1 MSTQLTERN
10 LTKGIPAVAR
20 DSGEA
25 SRLNLGCGSDIRP
38 GHVNLDVAPLPGVD
52 VVHDLSTLP
61 YPFPDNRFDHITA
74 FNILEHLPDTI
85 GVLEELWR
93 ISRNGGELLVRVP
106 YWNSIDGVTDP
117 THVRWFNQYTFQ
129 FFDPTNPR
137 CARRSY
143 YTDARFRIA
152 EESFFVRVPGRY
164 VRVRNPLLKKVVAA
178 FAHFL
183 CNVIRI
189 LEYRLVVVK

>member
-1 MSTQLTERN
+1 MATTLTDASPIERA
-10 LTKGIPAVAR
+10 LTP
-20 DSGEA
+20 

-38 GHVNLDVAPLPGVD
+38 GHINLDVAPLPGVD
-52 VVHDLSTLP
+52 VVHDLASLP

-106 YWNSIDGVTDP
+106 YWNSIDGITDP

-129 FFDPTNPR
+129 FFDPTSPR
-137 CARRSY
+137 CQRRSY
-143 YTDARFRIA
+143 YTPARFRIA

-164 VRVRNPLLKKVVAA
+164 IRIRNPVLKKVAA
-178 FAHFL
+178 IGAHFL

-189 LEYRLVVVK
+189 LEYKLVVVK